1 VTVEQQSNGQK
12 PVEVSE
18 AVERAVIDEERS
30 EILQQLEDW
39 LEIPMLVLSFAWI
52 VLLIVDVVWGLSP
65 ILETANTVI
74 WIIFIV
80 EFAFRFTIAPHKVSF
95 LKSNWLT
102 AISLLAPGLR
112 LLRIARLA
120 RVLRLARVTRGLRL
134 LRVVSSLNRGMRSLG
149 AAMNRRGFGYVL
161 LLTIIVA
168 LVGAAGMLAFESG
181 AVAGTGA
188 RINTYGDALWWT
200 AMALTT
206 MGSDYF
212 PVTPEGRVLGFI
224 LALYAFAVFG
234 YVTATLAT
242 FFVGR
247 DAESTEGEIAGTA
260 NVEALHREMVLLREE
275 LHAVREGLK
284 TGAGS

>member
-1 VTVEQQSNGQK
+1 VEQQSSGK
-12 PVEVSE
+12 KPAKEREPVERS
-18 AVERAVIDEERS
+18 AVNKERS
-30 EILQQLEDW
+30 EILEQLEAW
-39 LEIPMLVLSFAWI
+39 LEIPMLVLSLAWI
-52 VLLIVDVVWGLSP
+52 VLLIVDVVWGLSR
-65 ILETANTVI
+65 ILETVNTVI
-74 WIIFIV
+74 WIIFILD
-80 EFAFRFTIAPHKVSF
+80 FAVRFTLAPYKLDF

-134 LRVVSSLNRGMRSLG
+134 LRVVSSLNRGMRALG
-149 AAMNRRGFGYVL
+149 AAMSRRGFGYVL

-181 AVAGTGA
+181 ADVGTGPG
-188 RINTYGDALWWT
+188 IETYGDALWWT

-247 DAESTEGEIAGTA
+247 DAESAEGEIVGSAGLDA
-260 NVEALHREMVLLREE
+260 MSREIALLREE
-275 LHAVREGLK
+275 IRAVRDDLK
-284 TGAGS
+284 SSTSG

>member
-1 VTVEQQSNGQK
+1 MEQQSSGK
-12 PVEVSE
+12 ASVKDV
-18 AVERAVIDEERS
+18 AAIERAVIDEERR
-30 EILQQLEDW
+30 EILEQLEDW
-39 LEIPMLVLSFAWI
+39 LEIPMLALSFAWI

-80 EFAFRFTIAPHKVSF
+80 EFMARLTLAPYKLSF

-112 LLRIARLA
+112 LLRIARIA

-134 LRVVSSLNRGMRSLG
+134 LRVVSSLNRGMRALG
-149 AAMNRRGFGYVL
+149 AAMSRRGFGYVVV
-161 LLTIIVA
+161 LTVIVSLA
-168 LVGAAGMLAFESG
+168 SAAGMLAFEG
-181 AVAGTGA
+181 AVQADSGRGL
-188 RINTYGDALWWT
+188 RTYGDALWWT

-212 PVTPEGRVLGFI
+212 PVTPEGRVLGFL

-234 YVTATLAT
+234 YLTATLAT

-247 DAESTEGEIAGTA
+247 DAESAEGEIAGA
-260 NVEALHREMVLLREE
+260 ADIHALNQEMALLREE
-275 LHAVREGLK
+275 IRSMRGDLRSS
-284 TGAGS
+284 AGG

>member
-1 VTVEQQSNGQK
+1 MEQQDSGK
-12 PVEVSE
+12 AREKDE
-18 AVERAVIDEERS
+18 ERIERAVIDEERNQV
-30 EILQQLEDW
+30 LHQLEDW

-52 VLLIVDVVWGLSP
+52 VLFVVDVVWGLSP

-74 WIIFIV
+74 WIIFILD
-80 EFAFRFTIAPHKVSF
+80 FAVRLTLAPYKLDF

-134 LRVVSSLNRGMRSLG
+134 LRVVSSLNRGMRALG
-149 AAMNRRGFGYVL
+149 AAMRRRGFGYVV
-161 LLTIIVA
+161 LLTVIVA
-168 LVGAAGMLAFESG
+168 LAGSAGILAFEG
-181 AVAGTGA
+181 DVPEGEGGVI
-188 RINTYGDALWWT
+188 RTYGDALWWT

-212 PVTPEGRVLGFI
+212 PLTPEGRILGFLI
-224 LALYAFAVFG
+224 ALYAFAVFG
-234 YVTATLAT
+234 YLTATLAT

-247 DAESTEGEIAGTA
+247 DAESAEGEIAGA
-260 NVEALHREMVLLREE
+260 VSVEALHGEIALLREE
-275 LHAVREGLK
+275 LAAVSEGLK
-284 TGAGS
+284 RTGAEG